1 MNSGFKL
8 INRLDFEE
16 LKDRKVNVSVGTFD
30 AIHKGHL
37 KVLKT
42 LVEYSHNDKVT
53 SVVITFKNR
62 PRQFLTGEDGEIINP
77 NIKRIKI
84 FESLGINVLILINFT
99 KSLANMSPD
108 KFILNLMN
116 LFVINRIIVGEDFRF
131 GINNEGDIDFLKRFS
146 KLNGFKTEIV
156 KLQKYKNKKIS
167 TSLIKDFI
175 KKGDM
180 ERVTDM
186 LGRYYDISGKVIK
199 GEKLGTKLGFP
210 TANLKQDFKNQI
222 LPGNGVYMSLIK
234 IDGKI
239 FKGLTYIG
247 RKYVGKLKN
256 RDVIESY
263 ILNFSQNIYGK
274 KISVFFIKRLRK
286 EIKFSNINDLQKQM
300 DKDKRKIL
308 EVKNEFKKRNYYEGF

>member
-1 MNSGFKL
+1 LNSGFKL

-186 LGRYYDISGKVIK
+186 LGRYYAVSGKVIK

-222 LPGNGVYMSLIK
+222 LPVM
-234 IDGKI
+234 
-239 FKGLTYIG
+239 
-247 RKYVGKLKN
+247 
-256 RDVIESY
+256 
-263 ILNFSQNIYGK
+263 
-274 KISVFFIKRLRK
+274 VFI
-286 EIKFSNINDLQKQM
+286 
-300 DKDKRKIL
+300 
-308 EVKNEFKKRNYYEGF
+308 